1 MVLKD
6 DPYSNEASSAAGPT
20 PKTGHNQSHGGYTG
34 ATVTTQHPSTC
45 PFVSSFIKLKAREI
59 CLWLHCRFWM
69 LNIQIHSMCFGGG
82 GGRQLGPRAAG
93 RLATNWVFWKKQHV
107 VSKAHPPPD
116 SSAWTTLLAV
126 LRYMT
131 GRCCSVLG
139 PIALFFLDHGES
151 K

>member
-6 DPYSNEASSAAGPT
+6 DPYSNEASSAAGLV
-20 PKTGHNQSHGGYTG
+20 PKTEHNRSHRGYAG
-34 ATVTTQHPSTC
+34 ATVTKQRPST
-45 PFVSSFIKLKAREI
+45 SLLYALFIKNNKI
-59 CLWLHCRFWM
+59 CLLLNRRFQM
-69 LNIQIHSMCFGGG
+69 LNIQIHSMCFGSIS
-82 GGRQLGPRAAG
+82 RDHRAAG
-93 RLATNWVFWKKQHV
+93 RLYSLLGLLEKQHV

-116 SSAWTTLLAV
+116 SSAWTTLLDV

>member
-6 DPYSNEASSAAGPT
+6 DPYSNEASSAAGLV
-20 PKTGHNQSHGGYTG
+20 PKTEDNQSHRGYTG
-34 ATVTTQHPSTC
+34 ATVTKQRPSA
-45 PFVSSFIKLKAREI
+45 SLLYALLKLKTIKI
-59 CLWLHCRFWM
+59 CLLLNWRFRM
-69 LNIQIHSMCFGGG
+69 LNLQIHSMCFKSVS
-82 GGRQLGPRAAG
+82 RDHRAAG
-93 RLATNWVFWKKQHV
+93 RLYNLLGLLEKQHV

-116 SSAWTTLLAV
+116 SSAWTTLLDV